1 MPAQPRNGLVRRRAA
16 VLADAGQTIVLVK
29 QNLAATPA
37 LAHRAYSLNNGHIVH
52 ESSPDEFK
60 SQPEILRRH
69 LGV

>member
-1 MPAQPRNGLVRRRAA
+1 MPAQPRNGLVRRREA

-60 SQPEILRRH
+60 SQPEILPRH